1 MRVIDN
7 YQYDSVEK
15 FITQYTLLPSQSA
28 SSITSRKS
36 KMPDI
41 VIAFFAL
48 GLLAGLIKSDLKVPQ
63 PIYDTL
69 SILLML
75 VIGLK
80 GGMALHG
87 KFDVNMLTELL
98 AIAALGLMLPLVCYP
113 ILRRW
118 VGLPFDDAVSIT
130 AHYGSVSAGTFAVV
144 LTMVERSG
152 LPINAQTTLYLV
164 VLELPAILMMLW
176 FHRRFGGAG
185 NKSSG
190 DNKSGILREA
200 LTSRGVLL
208 LGGGVLIGYL
218 YGPVGLASLK
228 PVLLD
233 GFNTMLALFLLEMGL
248 CTAKVCSPLPLKHWR
263 LMIFAAAMPF
273 ALAWVGI
280 AAALVLRLPA
290 GSAVVL
296 AGLCASASYI
306 AAPAAIRAAMPNA
319 NIGLA
324 MLAALGITFP
334 INVII
339 GLPIY
344 QRCVQLFY

>member
-1 MRVIDN
+1 
-7 YQYDSVEK
+7 
-15 FITQYTLLPSQSA
+15 
-28 SSITSRKS
+28 
-36 KMPDI
+36 MPDI

-48 GLLAGLIKSDLKVPQ
+48 GLLAGLIKADLKVPQ
-63 PIYDTL
+63 SIYETL

-75 VIGLK
+75 VLGLK

-87 KFDVNMLTELL
+87 KFELGMLAELL
-98 AIAALGLMLPLVCYP
+98 PIAALGLALPFVCYP
-113 ILRRW
+113 ILRRV
-118 VGLPFDDAVSIT
+118 VGLSLDDAVSVA

-144 LTMVERSG
+144 LTLVEKSG
-152 LPINAQTTLYLV
+152 MPTNPQTTLYLV
-164 VLELPAILMMLW
+164 MLELPSILIMLW
-176 FHRRFGGAG
+176 FYRRHSSAG
-185 NKSSG
+185 SKGS
-190 DNKSGILREA
+190 ILREA

-208 LGGGVLIGYL
+208 LGGGLLIGYL
-218 YGPVGLASLK
+218 YGPVGLAPIK

-233 GFNTMLALFLLEMGL
+233 GFMTMLALFLLEMGL

-263 LMIFAAAMPF
+263 LMVFAAGMPF

-280 AAALVLRLPA
+280 AASLVLRLPA

-296 AGLCASASYI
+296 ASLTASASYI
-306 AAPAAIRAAMPNA
+306 AAPAAIRAAIPNA

-334 INVII
+334 INVLV

-344 QRCVQLFY
+344 QHWVQLFY

>member
-1 MRVIDN
+1 
-7 YQYDSVEK
+7 
-15 FITQYTLLPSQSA
+15 
-28 SSITSRKS
+28 
-36 KMPDI
+36 MPDI

-63 PIYDTL
+63 PIYETL

-75 VIGLK
+75 VLGLK
-80 GGMALHG
+80 GGMALYG
-87 KFDVNMLTELL
+87 KFDLGMLGQLL
-98 AIAALGLMLPLVCYP
+98 AIGALGLVLPLICYP

-118 VGLPFDDAVSIT
+118 VGLTLDDAASIA

-144 LTMVERSG
+144 LTLVERSG

-164 VLELPAILMMLW
+164 VLELPAILIMLW
-176 FHRRFGGAG
+176 FHRRHGCA
-185 NKSSG
+185 NSHADS
-190 DNKSGILREA
+190 KSGADSNIMREA

-218 YGPVGLASLK
+218 YGPVGLVALK
-228 PVLLD
+228 PILLD

-248 CTAKVCSPLPLKHWR
+248 CTARVCSPLPFQHWR
-263 LMIFAAAMPF
+263 LMLFAALMPF

-280 AAALVLRLPA
+280 AVALALRLPA

-296 AGLCASASYI
+296 AALSASASYI
-306 AAPAAIRAAMPNA
+306 AAPAAIRAAIPNA

-334 INVII
+334 INVFI

-344 QRCVQLFY
+344 QQWVQLFYSTS